1 LIAGTGHS
9 GILAFMLASGIS
21 LDKAKDIFL
30 EIGEDV
36 FESNSFSSK
45 VTHVSNLKNAGWYSV
60 PHFEKDLKDY
70 FCGDKTLGDCEK
82 FETKCFATSSRT
94 TSIGSFSSYLFR
106 SYDSPYVVNPPKS
119 YKGTY
124 KKSQKDIPLIQ
135 VLRATSG
142 LNLFHFDW

>member
-1 LIAGTGHS
+1 
-9 GILAFMLASGIS
+9 MLASGIS
-21 LDKAKDIFL
+21 LDKAKNIFL

-60 PHFEKDLKDY
+60 PTFEKDLKDY
-70 FCGDKTLGDCEK
+70 FCGDLTLGDTEK
-82 FETKCFATSSRT
+82 FETKCFATASRT

-106 SYDSPYVVNPPKS
+106 SYDSPYKENPPKS

-124 KKSQKDIPLIQ
+124 KKSQKEIPLIQ
-135 VLRATSG
+135 ILRATSG
-142 LNLFHFDW
+142 KILFHFDW